1 MWDGQT
7 WLIHWKD
14 QRKCYI
20 KGLAEIDANSLSPNF
35 PKRGEHSREVP
46 LTQVT
51 VLSARL
57 RHWSASSSSVFSL
70 LQVGPSSWLKE
81 VNGFFLPLKIEREYK
96 PRVLMREKVS
106 KFYF

>member
-20 KGLAEIDANSLSPNF
+20 KGLAEIDANSPSHNF

-51 VLSARL
+51 VPSARL
-57 RHWSASSSSVFSL
+57 ETLKRASSSSVFSL
-70 LQVGPSSWLKE
+70 LQVGPSSWL
-81 VNGFFLPLKIEREYK
+81 
-96 PRVLMREKVS
+96 EK
-106 KFYF
+106 K